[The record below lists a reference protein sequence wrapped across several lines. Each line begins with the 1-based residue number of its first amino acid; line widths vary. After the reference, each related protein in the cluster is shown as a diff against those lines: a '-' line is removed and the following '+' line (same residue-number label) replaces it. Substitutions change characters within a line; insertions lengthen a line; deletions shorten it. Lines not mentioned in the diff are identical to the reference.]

1 MAKRKTIAVPPQ
13 TRAMLARV
21 VAKLKP
27 PPTMTLSQWADK
39 ERRLSQ
45 GASALP
51 GRWRTDK
58 APYQRGMMDAISDP
72 HVRKV
77 VVKSC
82 AQIGKTD
89 ALVLNT
95 IGYYMNYNPSP
106 IMVLQPTLD
115 MGQGFSK
122 EKLSPMLRDTPCLR
136 GLVDNRSRMSGNT
149 ILLKNY
155 PGGYLVIVGANS
167 PASLASRPI
176 KVLLADE
183 IDRYPASAGTE
194 GDPLSLA
201 EKRQTTFWDKKQ
213 VFVSTPTLEQ
223 TSRIKVE
230 FEHST
235 QEEFE
240 IPCPSCGHYQPM
252 VWANLKFDPENPK
265 NPQYVCERC
274 GVADSETHWKKQMI
288 RGEWVAKCPGE
299 AARGFHLTT
308 LCSSFCSWDEVVEKF
323 LKAKEQLNAGDPEL
337 MKTWV
342 NTELGET
349 WTEQGETV
357 EEADLYGRR
366 EAYKA
371 DVPDDV
377 VVLTAG
383 VDTQDDRFEVE
394 VVGWGAGK
402 ESWGIRYQKIY
413 GDLLKDTVWKDLDE
427 FLNRTWYKA
436 DGTQMKI
443 IATCMDSGGHFPDE
457 VLRFCKD
464 RWHRR
469 IFAIKGR
476 GGTDVPYLKNPTK
489 NNRVKAPLFT
499 IGVDTGKGILYQ
511 RLKVK
516 MPGPNYCHFPQ
527 GEAAGYDYN
536 YFRGLT
542 AEKMVVR
549 YRKGR
554 AVIAWE
560 LKGDYKRNEPLDLR
574 NYATAALEITNPV
587 LESSPVAAE
596 GQRTVRRTG
605 RRQVSGGI

>member
-1 MAKRKTIAVPPQ
+1 M
-13 TRAMLARV
+13 
-21 VAKLKP
+21 
-27 PPTMTLSQWADK
+27 
-39 ERRLSQ
+39 
-45 GASALP
+45 
-51 GRWRTDK
+51 
-58 APYQRGMMDAISDP
+58 
-72 HVRKV
+72 
-77 VVKSC
+77 
-82 AQIGKTD
+82 
-89 ALVLNT
+89 
-95 IGYYMNYNPSP
+95 
-106 IMVLQPTLD
+106 
-115 MGQGFSK
+115 
-122 EKLSPMLRDTPCLR
+122 
-136 GLVDNRSRMSGNT
+136 
-149 ILLKNY
+149 
-155 PGGYLVIVGANS
+155 
-167 PASLASRPI
+167 
-176 KVLLADE
+176 
-183 IDRYPASAGTE
+183 
-194 GDPLSLA
+194 
-201 EKRQTTFWDKKQ
+201 
-213 VFVSTPTLEQ
+213 
-223 TSRIKVE
+223 
-230 FEHST
+230 
-235 QEEFE
+235 
-240 IPCPSCGHYQPM
+240 
-252 VWANLKFDPENPK
+252 
-265 NPQYVCERC
+265 
-274 GVADSETHWKKQMI
+274 
-288 RGEWVAKCPGE
+288 
-299 AARGFHLTT
+299 
-308 LCSSFCSWDEVVEKF
+308 
-323 LKAKEQLNAGDPEL
+323 
-337 MKTWV
+337 
-342 NTELGET
+342 
-349 WTEQGETV
+349 
-357 EEADLYGRR
+357 
-366 EAYKA
+366 
-371 DVPDDV
+371 PDDV

-436 DGTQMKI
+436 DGTPMKI

-499 IGVDTGKGILYQ
+499 IGVDTGKGVLYQ

-587 LESSPVAAE
+587 LESSPVASEA
-596 GQRTVRRTG
+596 QRTVRRTG

>member
-235 QEEFE
+235 QEEFQ
-240 IPCPSCGHYQPM
+240 IPCPSCGHYQPL

-265 NPQYVCERC
+265 DPQYVCERC

-308 LCSSFCSWDEVVEKF
+308 LCSSFCSWEEVVEKF

-394 VVGWGAGK
+394 VVAGEPERKAGA
-402 ESWGIRYQKIY
+402 
-413 GDLLKDTVWKDLDE
+413 
-427 FLNRTWYKA
+427 
-436 DGTQMKI
+436 
-443 IATCMDSGGHFPDE
+443 
-457 VLRFCKD
+457 
-464 RWHRR
+464 
-469 IFAIKGR
+469 
-476 GGTDVPYLKNPTK
+476 
-489 NNRVKAPLFT
+489 
-499 IGVDTGKGILYQ
+499 
-511 RLKVK
+511 
-516 MPGPNYCHFPQ
+516 
-527 GEAAGYDYN
+527 
-536 YFRGLT
+536 
-542 AEKMVVR
+542 
-549 YRKGR
+549 
-554 AVIAWE
+554 
-560 LKGDYKRNEPLDLR
+560 
-574 NYATAALEITNPV
+574 YAT
-587 LESSPVAAE
+587 
-596 GQRTVRRTG
+596 RRFTG
-605 RRQVSGGI
+605 TF